1 MRKNAVVLIGLFVV
15 VAAGFLIWN
24 AVGVK
29 GDSSEDCESSSR
41 LIRDVGGKR
50 KARGA
55 IADRSSDRRAGKSSR
70 KGTKR
75 TKGMRDATILNM
87 SAADQKLYDAV
98 QDAWDSEDFDQTVKC
113 ALAAYKSD
121 NPDVREH
128 AIDALGW
135 FGEKALP
142 ELTPMMADA
151 NEDVASSAQSAWESA
166 LSEVES
172 AAERVGI
179 AQLALQTISNADA
192 LQMIGSQF
200 ANAASD
206 LIDGEENEE
215 KANGYRRDVVQ
226 GIVDIMGDKSNAAR
240 TEAAKEIYESVTCH
254 EWVSIEEAEK
264 YLANPE
270 NYEPPA
276 VQ

>member
-75 TKGMRDATILNM
+75 AKVAGKASDM

-98 QDAWDSEDFDQTVKC
+98 QDAWDSEDFGQTVKC
-113 ALAAYKSD
+113 ALTAYKSS
-121 NPDVREH
+121 NPEVRQQ
-128 AIDALGW
+128 AVDALGW

-142 ELTPMMADA
+142 ELTPMMADSD
-151 NEDVASSAQSAWESA
+151 EGVASSAQSAWELA

-206 LIDGEENEE
+206 LINGEENEE
-215 KANGYRRDVVQ
+215 KANGYRKDVVQ